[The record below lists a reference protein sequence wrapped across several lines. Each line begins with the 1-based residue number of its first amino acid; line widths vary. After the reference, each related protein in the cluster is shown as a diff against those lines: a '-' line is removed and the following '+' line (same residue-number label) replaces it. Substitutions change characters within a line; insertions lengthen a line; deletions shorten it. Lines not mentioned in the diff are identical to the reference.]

1 MLRFAPVFLLLAACA
16 TTTTAPDIPR
26 DQRVIGELR
35 EKIRVAELAGDASVF
50 ATVATPDV
58 VVMPPGAA
66 PIVGR
71 DATVKAM
78 EGFFRIFELRIDYT
92 PAPVEVRGDTAIDHG
107 TFTQTI
113 VSKSGAAPA
122 SSVGSYLWVY
132 RRMPGG
138 QWLQTH
144 AIWNVKP

>member
-1 MLRFAPVFLLLAACA
+1 MRRFAPVFLLLTACA
-16 TTTTAPDIPR
+16 TTNVPDISR
-26 DQRVIGELR
+26 DQAVIGEIR
-35 EKIRVAELAGDASVF
+35 QKIRAAEFAGDASVF

-66 PIVGR
+66 PILGR

-78 EGFFRIFELRIDYT
+78 EGFFRNFELRIDYAA
-92 PAPVEVRGDTAIDHG
+92 APVEVRGDTAIDHG

-113 VSKSGAAPA
+113 VSKGGAEPA
-122 SSVGSYLWVY
+122 ASAGSYLWVY
-132 RRMPGG
+132 RRMPDGH
-138 QWLQTH
+138 WLQTH